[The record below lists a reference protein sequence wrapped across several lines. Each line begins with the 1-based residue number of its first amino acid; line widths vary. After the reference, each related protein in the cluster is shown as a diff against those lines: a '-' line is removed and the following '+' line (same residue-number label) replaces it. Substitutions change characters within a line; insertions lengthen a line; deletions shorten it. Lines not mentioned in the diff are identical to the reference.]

1 MLIIQHNL
9 LSALPLLCPKK
20 KRINTNPF
28 TSDRSN
34 PSIHTKNTPYSL
46 CVDAFL
52 QWRYICWPNPLP
64 PSRYHADIGVT
75 IDGLERSTPA
85 FASPTDTVKVK
96 NIQRTGR
103 ASLTVI
109 KFDTR
114 RYVTIEGPASFEPWQ
129 DTPAHIKRLKDLY
142 VASARTPKGTD
153 EEFAQQMRK
162 EKRGL
167 VLITPEH
174 LYGSLR
180 LVNTPS

>member
-1 MLIIQHNL
+1 MDFKE
-9 LSALPLLCPKK
+9 ALPLLQE
-20 KRINTNPF
+20 NHLAVA
-28 TSDRSN
+28 TSVTANGRSQATVV
-34 PSIHTKNTPYSL
+34 STAL
-46 CVDAFL
+46 
-52 QWRYICWPNPLP
+52 
-64 PSRYHADIGVT
+64 
-75 IDGLERSTPA
+75 IDGKLV

-103 ASLTVI
+103 ASL
-109 KFDTR
+109 TR